1 MLAGL
6 NRIGLL
12 ALCVLPALAFGA
24 RLPGALPVA
33 TYMSACGGSGQ
44 SPTVRTSYSTS
55 HRPAPRPRGALV
67 EVFHHGDASPTRA
80 YEPVGWVSVLAHV
93 DGTGPSE
100 LTDRAIQAAREMG
113 GDALV
118 GVEIDDA
125 ASLHPP
131 AGAVGRLGIFA
142 LVVRWSD
149 PKSGTAQ

>member
-12 ALCVLPALAFGA
+12 ALCLLPALGFGMQV
-24 RLPGALPVA
+24 PGAVPVA
-33 TYMSACGGSGQ
+33 TYISACGGSGQ

-55 HRPAPRPRGALV
+55 HRPPRRPQSAPV
-67 EVFHHGDASPTRA
+67 EVFHGAASPTRA
-80 YEPVGWVSVLAHV
+80 YESVGWVSVVAHV
-93 DGTGPSE
+93 DGTGADE
-100 LTDRAIQAAREMG
+100 LTDRAMNAAREMG

-131 AGAVGRLGIFA
+131 AGAVGRLGLRA
-142 LVVRWSD
+142 VVVRWSD
-149 PKSGTAQ
+149 RADAQ